1 VNLDMSPTIID
12 PQFNDRKCFFIINL
26 LDDDQNLLEKSE
38 NKMRRNRS
46 SRKDVLPITKAVKV
60 QETT

>member
-1 VNLDMSPTIID
+1 MTVSV
-12 PQFNDRKCFFIINL
+12 FFIINL